1 MLFKGN
7 FHNNDIMK
15 IVRLGMTEMSLL
27 FLTFVSKNYNLDM
40 NIKKHI
46 SQLIMS
52 MINWLYSTSG
62 YYDKSVK
69 GNNFNFDITS
79 MNKNYFKFINHL
91 EEAVGNC
98 EITQAFVHEGF
109 VMNLLNLYKND
120 FLNKYS
126 ITNFKILNGTE
137 FQDRIDDIFHKM
149 NLKKVLVISSFDG
162 LIKQQ
167 FESGNLNKIYSN
179 FPNIIQLKTIKFP
192 YCFHNNGPHEN
203 YFETLDFIFDEIKK
217 IDFDIAILGC
227 GAYGHMLCHKIDKEL
242 KKDAI
247 YVGGS
252 IQTLFGIISSRE
264 KEHGKINYNEYW
276 ISDIPVEYRPTNY
289 KLIENGC
296 YW

>member
-1 MLFKGN
+1 
-7 FHNNDIMK
+7 MK
-15 IVRLGMTEMSLL
+15 FVRLGMTEFSILL
-27 FLTFVSKNYNLDM
+27 LTFISRNYKLEP
-40 NIKKHI
+40 NIKQFI
-46 SQLIMS
+46 SRSIIS
-52 MINWLYSTSG
+52 MVNWLYSTSG

-69 GNNFNFDITS
+69 GNNFNFDVTA
-79 MNKNYFKFINHL
+79 MNTNYFKFINHL

-98 EITQAFVHEGF
+98 DVTQIFVHEGTI
-109 VMNLLNLYKND
+109 MNLLNMYKND
-120 FLNKYS
+120 FIQKYN
-126 ITNFKILNGTE
+126 IKNLTILNGTE
-137 FQDRIDDIFHKM
+137 FQDRISGIFNMM
-149 NLKKVLVISSFDG
+149 NHKKVLVISSFDG

-167 FESGNLNKIYSN
+167 FESGNLYKIYEN
-179 FPNIIQLKTIKFP
+179 FPSVVKLETIKFP

-203 YFETLDFIFDEIKK
+203 YFQTLNAIFEEIKQ

-242 KKDAI
+242 NKDAI

-264 KEHGKINYNEYW
+264 KEHGKIKYNDYW
-276 ISDIPVEYRPTNY
+276 ISDIPLEYRPPNY